1 MRLMDIVIPILVGV
15 VCLGAGFAAGY
26 ALLAQSKKTKASLE
40 AEKILVEAR
49 AAAEKS
55 VADSRNEAVRV
66 RDDAEKHIKEERREL
81 REAEARFTKKEDALE
96 KRADSVQQT
105 ERKVEQKARDLDK
118 KERELSDKDREIS
131 RIVEEEKATLH
142 RIAALTKEDAVRM
155 LLEKLEPELEKEK
168 ADLIRKRLDQAK
180 ENAEGEAR
188 RVISMAIQRF
198 AASHTA
204 DSVVTIVDIPSE
216 DMKGR
221 IIGREGR
228 NIRAI
233 ERATGV
239 DVIVDDTPGVIVLS
253 AFDGVRREMARR
265 TLEKLILDGR
275 IHPTRIEEIT
285 EQTKREMEDHIN
297 NVGRE
302 FLREQDI
309 MNVHPKLVTLLG
321 RLKYRTSYGQNVLQH
336 VREVAHLSSVMAA
349 ELKLDQRLARRCGVF
364 HDIGKAVDQEFEGSH
379 PVIGGE
385 LLKRFDEAK
394 EVVDAAANHHNDPDA
409 NFVYTVLASA
419 ADAISASRPG
429 ARSESLDRYIKRIQ
443 ELEGLAK
450 SMPGVTGVYAIQ
462 AGREVRVLVD
472 SDKINDGQAVVLA
485 RDIAKSI
492 EEKLTYPGEI
502 RVTVM
507 RETRFVEY
515 AR

>member
-1 MRLMDIVIPILVGV
+1 MAIYYAVAAV
-15 VCLGAGFAAGY
+15 AGLAAGY
-26 ALLAQSKKTKASLE
+26 VVAYLLVAQSKKTKAALEAAQIVAEATAKSEKALAETRAEAAKVRDE
-40 AEKILVEAR
+40 AEKQIRE
-49 AAAEKS
+49 E
-55 VADSRNEAVRV
+55 RNELRQYENRV
-66 RDDAEKHIKEERREL
+66 
-81 REAEARFTKKEDALE
+81 TKKEDVID
-96 KRADSVQQT
+96 KRADELQRREQSVDARSKNID
-105 ERKVEQKARDLDK
+105 RKEVEVTG
-118 KERELSDKDREIS
+118 KEREVTKI
-131 RIVEEEKATLH
+131 IEEEKVTLH
-142 RIAALTKEDAVRM
+142 KIAGLTKEDAVK
-155 LLEKLEPELEKEK
+155 LLLDKLEPELEKEK
-168 ADLIRKRLDQAK
+168 ADLIKKRLDAAK

-204 DSVVTIVDIPSE
+204 DSVVTIVDLPSE
-216 DMKGR
+216 DLKGR

-228 NIRAI
+228 NIRAF

-265 TLEKLILDGR
+265 SMEKLIIDGR

-285 EQTKREMEDHIN
+285 EQTKREMEEHIN
-297 NVGRE
+297 NVGKE
-302 FLREQDI
+302 FLREADI

-336 VREVAHLSSVMAA
+336 VREVAHLSAVMAA
-349 ELKLDQRLARRCGVF
+349 ELKLDQRIARRCGVF

-385 LLKRFDEAK
+385 LLKRFEEAK

-409 NFVYTVLASA
+409 NYVYTVIAAA

-443 ELEGLAK
+443 ELETLAK
-450 SMPGVTGVYAIQ
+450 TQPGVTGVYAIQ
-462 AGREVRVLVD
+462 AGREIRVLVD
-472 SDKINDGQAVVLA
+472 CDKVSDPQAVILA
-485 RDIAKSI
+485 RDIAKQI
-492 EEKLTYPGEI
+492 EQQLTYPGEI

-507 RETRFVEY
+507 RESRFVEY

>member
-1 MRLMDIVIPILVGV
+1 MPIVYLVIGLAAG
-15 VCLGAGFAAGY
+15 LGAGFTAGY
-26 ALLAQSKKTKASLE
+26 AMLARSKKTRASLE
-40 AEKILVEAR
+40 AEKMIAEAGAKAEKGLADSR
-49 AAAEKS
+49 SEAAHLREAAEK
-55 VADSRNEAVRV
+55 AIREERNELRV
-66 RDDAEKHIKEERREL
+66 YENRV
-81 REAEARFTKKEDALE
+81 TKKEDGIE
-96 KRADSVQQT
+96 KRADELQ
-105 ERKVEQKARDLDK
+105 RREQSLDGRSKNVDK
-118 KERELSDKDREIS
+118 KEQEIGTKEREVT

-142 RIAALTKEDAVRM
+142 RIAGLTKEDAVK
-155 LLEKLEPELEKEK
+155 LLLDKLEPELEKEK
-168 ADLIRKRLDQAK
+168 ADLIRKRLATAK
-180 ENAEGEAR
+180 DDAEHEAR

-204 DSVVTIVDIPSE
+204 DSVVTIVDLPSE

-228 NIRAI
+228 NIRAF

-265 TLEKLILDGR
+265 SMEKLIIDGR

-285 EQTKREMEDHIN
+285 EQTKREMEEHIN
-297 NVGRE
+297 NVGKE

-349 ELKLDQRLARRCGVF
+349 ELHLDQRLARRCGVF

-385 LLKRFDEAK
+385 LLKRFEEVK
-394 EVVDAAANHHNDPDA
+394 EVVDAAANHHNDADA
-409 NFVYTVLASA
+409 NFVYTVIASA

-443 ELEGLAK
+443 ELETLAK
-450 SMPGVTGVYAIQ
+450 SQPGVTGVYAIQ
-462 AGREVRVLVD
+462 AGREIRVLVD
-472 SDKINDGQAVVLA
+472 SEKITDPQAVIMA
-485 RDIAKSI
+485 RDIAKLI
-492 EEKLTYPGEI
+492 EQQLTYPGEI

-507 RETRFVEY
+507 RESRFVEY

>member
-1 MRLMDIVIPILVGV
+1 MIYYVVAAAAALVV
-15 VCLGAGFAAGY
+15 GFAIGY
-26 ALLAQSKKTKASLE
+26 LLLAQSKKTKAAVEAAKILAEASLK
-40 AEKILVEAR
+40 AEKA
-49 AAAEKS
+49 
-55 VADSRNEAVRV
+55 VADSRA
-66 RDDAEKHIKEERREL
+66 DAAKLREDADKQIREERNEL
-81 REAEARFTKKEDALE
+81 RQYENRLTKKEDVLE
-96 KRADSVQQT
+96 KRVDGVTQK
-105 ERKVEQKARDLDK
+105 ERQVEQKTRDLD
-118 KERELSDKDREIS
+118 RKDREIADKE
-131 RIVEEEKATLH
+131 REVNKIVEEEKATLH
-142 RIAALTKEDAVRM
+142 KIAGLTKEDAVK
-155 LLEKLEPELEKEK
+155 LLLDKLEPELEKEK
-168 ADLIRKRLDQAK
+168 ADLIRKRLEVAK
-180 ENAEGEAR
+180 ENAESEAR

-204 DSVVTIVDIPSE
+204 DSVVTIVDLPSE
-216 DMKGR
+216 DLKGR

-228 NIRAI
+228 NIRAF

-265 TLEKLILDGR
+265 SMEKLILDGR

-285 EQTKREMEDHIN
+285 EQTKREMEEHIN
-297 NVGRE
+297 NVGKE

-309 MNVHPKLVTLLG
+309 LNVHPKLVTLLG

-385 LLKRFDEAK
+385 MLKRFEEVK

-409 NFVYTVLASA
+409 NFVFTVIASA

-443 ELEGLAK
+443 ELEMLAK
-450 SMPGVTGVYAIQ
+450 SQPGVTGVYAIQ

-472 SDKINDGQAVVLA
+472 CDKVSDPQAVILA
-485 RDIAKSI
+485 RDIAKQI
-492 EEKLTYPGEI
+492 EQQLTYPGEI

-507 RETRFVEY
+507 RESRFVEY

>member
-1 MRLMDIVIPILVGV
+1 MMEALLIAVGLVVGAS
-15 VCLGAGFAAGY
+15 AGFAAGY
-26 ALLAQSKKTKASLE
+26 AFLARSKKTKASIE
-40 AEKILVEAR
+40 AEKIMAEASAKAER
-49 AAAEKS
+49 A
-55 VADSRNEAVRV
+55 VADSRADAARIKDE
-66 RDDAEKHIKEERREL
+66 AEKQIREERNEL
-81 REAEARFTKKEDALE
+81 RQYENRLTKKEDMLD
-96 KRADSVQQT
+96 KRVDSVQQK
-105 ERKVEQKARDLDK
+105 ERLLEQKAKDVER
-118 KERELSDKDREIS
+118 KERELADKEREVG
-131 RIVEEEKATLH
+131 RIVEEEKTTLH
-142 RIAALTKEDAVRM
+142 RIAQLTKEEAVK
-155 LLEKLEPELEKEK
+155 LLLDKLEPELEKEK
-168 ADLIRKRLDQAK
+168 AELVRKRLETAK
-180 ENAEGEAR
+180 ETAEGEAR

-204 DSVVTIVDIPSE
+204 DSVVTVVDLPNE
-216 DMKGR
+216 EMKGR

-228 NIRAI
+228 NIRAF

-265 TLEKLILDGR
+265 SMEKLILDGR

-285 EQTKREMEDHIN
+285 EQTKREMEEHIN
-297 NVGRE
+297 NVGKE
-302 FLREQDI
+302 FLREQDV

-349 ELKLDQRLARRCGVF
+349 ELRLDPRLARRCGIF

-385 LLKRFDEAK
+385 LLKRFEEPK
-394 EVVDAAANHHNDPDA
+394 EVIDAAANHHNDPDA

-443 ELEGLAK
+443 ELENLAK
-450 SMPGVTGVYAIQ
+450 SQPGVTGVYAIQ
-462 AGREVRVLVD
+462 AGREIRVLVD
-472 SDKINDGQAVVLA
+472 SDKVNDSQAVILA
-485 RDIAKSI
+485 RDIAKMI
-492 EEKLTYPGEI
+492 EEQMTYPGEI

>member
-1 MRLMDIVIPILVGV
+1 MVG
-15 VCLGAGFAAGY
+15 LGAGFAACFFWFSKLNKTTFRKSESII
-26 ALLAQSKKTKASLE
+26 ADAQIRADKA
-40 AEKILVEAR
+40 VT
-49 AAAEKS
+49 
-55 VADSRNEAVRV
+55 DSRAEAGRI
-66 RDDAEKHIKEERREL
+66 RDDADKKIREERNEL
-81 REAEARFTKKEDALE
+81 RQYEGRLGKKEDLLE
-96 KRADSVQQT
+96 KRVDSVTQK
-105 ERKVEQKARDLDK
+105 ERQVDQKTRDLDK
-118 KERELSDKDREIS
+118 KDHEISDREREVGKIID
-131 RIVEEEKATLH
+131 EEKTTLH
-142 RIAALTKEDAVRM
+142 RIAQLTKEEAVK
-155 LLEKLEPELEKEK
+155 LLLDKLEPELDKEK
-168 ADLIRKRLDQAK
+168 ADLIRKRLENAK

-198 AASHTA
+198 ASSHTA
-204 DSVVTIVDIPSE
+204 DSVVTIVDLPS
-216 DMKGR
+216 DDLKGR

-228 NIRAI
+228 NIRAF

-265 TLEKLILDGR
+265 SMEKLIIDGR

-285 EQTKREMEDHIN
+285 EQTKREMEEHIN

-309 MNVHPKLVTLLG
+309 LNSHPKLVTLLG

-336 VREVAHLSSVMAA
+336 VREVAHLSGVMAA
-349 ELKLDQRLARRCGVF
+349 ELKLDQSLARRCGVF

-385 LLKRFDEAK
+385 LLKRFEERK
-394 EVVDAAANHHNDPDA
+394 EVIDAAANHHNDADA
-409 NFVYTVLASA
+409 NFVYTILASA

-443 ELEGLAK
+443 ELENLAK
-450 SMPGVTGVYAIQ
+450 SMPGVTSVYAIQ
-462 AGREVRVLVD
+462 AGREIRVLVD
-472 SDKINDGQAVVLA
+472 CEKVSDPQAVILA
-485 RDIAKSI
+485 RDIAKAI
-492 EEKLTYPGEI
+492 ELQMTYPGEI

-507 RETRFVEY
+507 RESRFVEY

>member
-1 MRLMDIVIPILVGV
+1 MAIYYAVAGV
-15 VCLGAGFAAGY
+15 AGLAVGY
-26 ALLAQSKKTKASLE
+26 AIAYLLVAQSKKTKAALEAAQIVAEATAKSEKALAESRAEAAKVRDE
-40 AEKILVEAR
+40 AEKQIRE
-49 AAAEKS
+49 E
-55 VADSRNEAVRV
+55 RNELRQYENRV
-66 RDDAEKHIKEERREL
+66 
-81 REAEARFTKKEDALE
+81 TKKEDVID
-96 KRADSVQQT
+96 KRADELQRREQSVDARSKNIDRKET
-105 ERKVEQKARDLDK
+105 EVTG
-118 KERELSDKDREIS
+118 KEREVTKI
-131 RIVEEEKATLH
+131 IEEEKVTLH
-142 RIAALTKEDAVRM
+142 RIAGLTKEDAVK
-155 LLEKLEPELEKEK
+155 LLLDKLEPELEKEK
-168 ADLIRKRLDQAK
+168 ADLIKKRLDSAK

-204 DSVVTIVDIPSE
+204 DSVVTIVDLPSE
-216 DMKGR
+216 DLKGR

-228 NIRAI
+228 NIRAF

-265 TLEKLILDGR
+265 SMEKLIIDGR

-285 EQTKREMEDHIN
+285 EQTKREMEEHIN
-297 NVGRE
+297 NVGKE
-302 FLREQDI
+302 FLREADI

-336 VREVAHLSSVMAA
+336 VREVAHLSAVMAA
-349 ELKLDQRLARRCGVF
+349 ELKLDQRIARRCGVF

-385 LLKRFDEAK
+385 LLKRFEEVK

-409 NFVYTVLASA
+409 NYVYTVIAAA

-443 ELEGLAK
+443 ELETLAK
-450 SMPGVTGVYAIQ
+450 TQPGVTGVYAIQ
-462 AGREVRVLVD
+462 AGREIRVLVD
-472 SDKINDGQAVVLA
+472 CDKVSDPQAVILA
-485 RDIAKSI
+485 RDIAKQI
-492 EEKLTYPGEI
+492 EQQLTYPGEI

-507 RETRFVEY
+507 RESRFVEY

>member
-1 MRLMDIVIPILVGV
+1 MSELLWIILG
-15 VCLGAGFAAGY
+15 LLAGSGAGFAAGY
-26 ALLAQSKKTKASLE
+26 TLLARSRKTKAAIE
-40 AEKILVEAR
+40 AEKIVAEATAR
-49 AAAEKS
+49 AEKI
-55 VADSRNEAVRV
+55 VADSRAEAARL
-66 RDDAEKHIKEERREL
+66 RDDAERQIREERNEL
-81 REAEARFTKKEDALE
+81 RQHEGRLAKKEDMLDKRVDAL
-96 KRADSVQQT
+96 QQK
-105 ERKVEQKARDLDK
+105 ERLVEQKSKDIER
-118 KERELSDKDREIS
+118 KERELSEKEQE
-131 RIVEEEKATLH
+131 VERVVQEEKATLH
-142 RIAALTKEDAVRM
+142 RIAQLTQEEAVK
-155 LLEKLEPELEKEK
+155 LLLDKLEPELEREK
-168 ADLIRKRLDQAK
+168 ADLIRKRLEAAK
-180 ENAEGEAR
+180 ESAESEAR
-188 RVISMAIQRF
+188 RIISMAIQRF

-204 DSVVTIVDIPSE
+204 DSVVTVVDLPNE
-216 DMKGR
+216 EMKGR

-228 NIRAI
+228 NIRAF

-239 DVIVDDTPGVIVLS
+239 DVIVDDTPGVIILS

-265 TLEKLILDGR
+265 SMEKLILDGR

-285 EQTKREMEDHIN
+285 EQTKREMEEHIN
-297 NVGRE
+297 NVGKE

-309 MNVHPKLVTLLG
+309 LNVHPKLVTLLG

-336 VREVAHLSSVMAA
+336 IREVAHLCAVMAA
-349 ELKLDQRLARRCGVF
+349 ELKLDVRLARRCGLF

-385 LLKRFDEAK
+385 LLKRFDEPK

-409 NFVYTVLASA
+409 NYPYTVLAAA

-429 ARSESLDRYIKRIQ
+429 ARSESLERYVKRIEQ
-443 ELEGLAK
+443 LEKIAR
-450 SMPGVTGVYAIQ
+450 SQPGVTGVYAIQ

-472 SDKINDGQAVVLA
+472 SDKVNDAQAVILA

-492 EEKLTYPGEI
+492 EEQMTYPGEI

>member
-1 MRLMDIVIPILVGV
+1 MEHLLPILAGIVVGIA
-15 VCLGAGFAAGY
+15 GGFAVGFIVQAKSRK
-26 ALLAQSKKTKASLE
+26 SKAALE

-49 AAAEKS
+49 AAGEKAVSDARAAGSKVKEEAEK
-55 VADSRNEAVRV
+55 AIRDERNE
-66 RDDAEKHIKEERREL
+66 L
-81 REAEARFTKKEDALE
+81 RSYEGRLSKKEDM
-96 KRADSVQQT
+96 
-105 ERKVEQKARDLDK
+105 LDK
-118 KERELSDKDREIS
+118 RSDELQRKEQSVDSRAKNLDQKERVVADQEREVAK
-131 RIVEEEKATLH
+131 IVEEEKATLH
-142 RIAALTKEDAVRM
+142 RVAGLTKDDAVKM
-155 LLEKLEPELEKEK
+155 LLDKLEPELEKEK
-168 ADLIRKRLDQAK
+168 ADLIKKRLDFAK
-180 ENAEGEAR
+180 ENAEQEAR

-198 AASHTA
+198 ASSHTA
-204 DSVVTIVDIPSE
+204 DSVVTIVDLPSE
-216 DMKGR
+216 EMKGR

-228 NIRAI
+228 NIRAF

-265 TLEKLILDGR
+265 SMEKLLIDGR
-275 IHPTRIEEIT
+275 IHPTRIEELT
-285 EQTKREMEDHIN
+285 EQTKREMEEHIN
-297 NVGRE
+297 QVGKE
-302 FLREQDI
+302 FLREQDL

-336 VREVAHLSSVMAA
+336 SREVAHLSSVMAA
-349 ELKLDQRLARRCGVF
+349 EMKLDQRIARRAGVF

-385 LLKRFDEAK
+385 ILKRFDEPK
-394 EVVDAAANHHNDPDA
+394 EVVDAAANHHNDADA

-429 ARSESLDRYIKRIQ
+429 ARSESMDRYIKRI
-443 ELEGLAK
+443 EALEKLVK
-450 SMPGVTGVYAIQ
+450 SFPGVTGVYAIQ
-462 AGREVRVLVD
+462 AGREVRCLVD
-472 SDKINDGQAVVLA
+472 SDKINDNTAVVLA

-492 EEKLTYPGEI
+492 EQQLTYPGEI

>member
-1 MRLMDIVIPILVGV
+1 MPIVYLVIGLAAG
-15 VCLGAGFAAGY
+15 LGAGFAAGY
-26 ALLAQSKKTKASLE
+26 AMLARSKKTRASLE
-40 AEKILVEAR
+40 ADKMIAEAG
-49 AAAEKS
+49 AKAEKAL
-55 VADSRNEAVRV
+55 ADSRSDSARLREE
-66 RDDAEKHIKEERREL
+66 AEKAIREERNEL
-81 REAEARFTKKEDALE
+81 RQYENRVTKKEDVID
-96 KRADSVQQT
+96 KRADDLQRREQSVDG
-105 ERKVEQKARDLDK
+105 RSKNVDK
-118 KERELSDKDREIS
+118 KEQEIAVKEREVT
-131 RIVEEEKATLH
+131 RIVEEEKSTLH
-142 RIAALTKEDAVRM
+142 RIAGLTKEDAVK
-155 LLEKLEPELEKEK
+155 LLLDKLEPELEKEK
-168 ADLIRKRLDQAK
+168 ADLIRKRLATAK
-180 ENAEGEAR
+180 DNAEQEAR

-204 DSVVTIVDIPSE
+204 DSVVTIVDLPSE

-228 NIRAI
+228 NIRAF

-265 TLEKLILDGR
+265 SMEKLIIDGR

-285 EQTKREMEDHIN
+285 EQTKREMEEHIN
-297 NVGRE
+297 NVGKE

-336 VREVAHLSSVMAA
+336 VREVAHLSAVMAA
-349 ELKLDQRLARRCGVF
+349 ELHLDQRLARRCGVF

-385 LLKRFDEAK
+385 LLKRFEEVK
-394 EVVDAAANHHNDPDA
+394 EVVDAAANHHNDADA
-409 NFVYTVLASA
+409 NYVYTVIASA

-443 ELEGLAK
+443 ELENLAK
-450 SMPGVTGVYAIQ
+450 SQPGVTGVYAIQ
-462 AGREVRVLVD
+462 AGREIRVLVD
-472 SDKINDGQAVVLA
+472 SEKITDPQAVVMA
-485 RDIAKSI
+485 RDLAKLI
-492 EEKLTYPGEI
+492 EQQLTYPGEI

-507 RETRFVEY
+507 RESRFVEY

>member
-1 MRLMDIVIPILVGV
+1 VI
-15 VCLGAGFAAGY
+15 
-26 ALLAQSKKTKASLE
+26 
-40 AEKILVEAR
+40 
-49 AAAEKS
+49 
-55 VADSRNEAVRV
+55 D
-66 RDDAEKHIKEERREL
+66 
-81 REAEARFTKKEDALE
+81 
-96 KRADSVQQT
+96 KRADELQRREQSVDARSKNID
-105 ERKVEQKARDLDK
+105 RKEVEVTG
-118 KERELSDKDREIS
+118 KEREVTKI
-131 RIVEEEKATLH
+131 IEEEKITLH
-142 RIAALTKEDAVRM
+142 KIAGLTKEDAVK
-155 LLEKLEPELEKEK
+155 LLLDKLEPELEKEK
-168 ADLIRKRLDQAK
+168 ADLIKKRLDAAK
-180 ENAEGEAR
+180 DNAEGEAR

-204 DSVVTIVDIPSE
+204 DSVVTIVDLPSE
-216 DMKGR
+216 DLKGR

-228 NIRAI
+228 NIRAF

-265 TLEKLILDGR
+265 SMEKLIIDGR

-285 EQTKREMEDHIN
+285 EQTKREMEEHIN
-297 NVGRE
+297 NVGKE
-302 FLREQDI
+302 FLREADI

-336 VREVAHLSSVMAA
+336 VREVAHLSAVMAA
-349 ELKLDQRLARRCGVF
+349 ELKLDQRIARRCGVF

-385 LLKRFDEAK
+385 LLKRFEEAK

-409 NFVYTVLASA
+409 NYVYTVIAAA

-443 ELEGLAK
+443 ELETLAK
-450 SMPGVTGVYAIQ
+450 TQPGVTGVYAIQ
-462 AGREVRVLVD
+462 AGREIRVLVD
-472 SDKINDGQAVVLA
+472 CDKVSDPQAVILA
-485 RDIAKSI
+485 RDIAKQI
-492 EEKLTYPGEI
+492 EQQLTYPGEI

-507 RETRFVEY
+507 RESRFVEY

>member
-1 MRLMDIVIPILVGV
+1 MEFVYVLAGLVIGVG
-15 VCLGAGFAAGY
+15 GGFFVGWAIQAK
-26 ALLAQSKKTKASLE
+26 SKKSKASIE
-40 AEKILVEAR
+40 ADKIAAEASAKAEKTVSDAR
-49 AAAEKS
+49 ADAAKLKDEVEKS
-55 VADSRNEAVRV
+55 IRAERNELRQLEGKLSKKEEIIDSRA
-66 RDDAEKHIKEERREL
+66 DEL
-81 REAEARFTKKEDALE
+81 
-96 KRADSVQQT
+96 Q
-105 ERKVEQKARDLDK
+105 K
-118 KERELSDKDREIS
+118 KERTVDNKSRELERKEREVGDKEKEVV

-142 RIAALTKEDAVRM
+142 RVASLTKEEAVK
-155 LLEKLEPELEKEK
+155 LLLDKLEPELEKEK
-168 ADLIRKRLDQAK
+168 ADLIKKRLDFAK
-180 ENAEGEAR
+180 ENAEGEAK

-204 DSVVTIVDIPSE
+204 DSVVTIVDLPSE

-228 NIRAI
+228 NIRAF

-265 TLEKLILDGR
+265 SMERLIVDGR

-285 EQTKREMEDHIN
+285 EQAKREMEEHIN
-297 NVGRE
+297 QVGKE
-302 FLREQDI
+302 FLRESDM

-336 VREVAHLSSVMAA
+336 VREVAHLSAVMAA
-349 ELKLDQRLARRCGVF
+349 EMRLDQRLARRCGVF

-394 EVVDAAANHHNDPDA
+394 EVVDAAANHHNDADA
-409 NFVYTVLASA
+409 NYVYTVLASA

-429 ARSESLDRYIKRIQ
+429 ARSESMDRYIKRIQ
-443 ELEGLAK
+443 ELEKLAK
-450 SMPGVTGVYAIQ
+450 SFGGVTGVYAIQ
-462 AGREVRVLVD
+462 AGREVRCLVD
-472 SDKINDGQAVVLA
+472 SDKINDNQAVILA
-485 RDIAKSI
+485 RDIAKAI
-492 EEKLTYPGEI
+492 EGQLTYPGEI

>member
-1 MRLMDIVIPILVGV
+1 MEHLLPALAGLVIGVGV
-15 VCLGAGFAAGY
+15 GFAAGF
-26 ALLAQSKKTKASLE
+26 AVQAKARKSKAALE
-40 AEKILVEAR
+40 AEKLLVEAR
-49 AAAEKS
+49 AAGEKAVSDARAAGSKVKEEAEK
-55 VADSRNEAVRV
+55 AIREERNE
-66 RDDAEKHIKEERREL
+66 L
-81 REAEARFTKKEDALE
+81 RSYEGRLSKKEDMLD
-96 KRADSVQQT
+96 KRADELQRKEQSVDS
-105 ERKVEQKARDLDK
+105 RAKNLDQ
-118 KERELSDKDREIS
+118 KERAVADQEREVA

-142 RIAALTKEDAVRM
+142 RVAGLSKEDAVR
-155 LLEKLEPELEKEK
+155 LLLDKLEPELEKEK
-168 ADLIRKRLDQAK
+168 ADLIRKRLEFAK
-180 ENAEGEAR
+180 DNAEQEAR
-188 RVISMAIQRF
+188 RVISMAVQRF

-204 DSVVTIVDIPSE
+204 DSVVTIVDLPSE
-216 DMKGR
+216 EMKGR

-228 NIRAI
+228 NIRAF

-265 TLEKLILDGR
+265 SMEKLLVDGR

-285 EQTKREMEDHIN
+285 EQTKREMEEHIN
-297 NVGRE
+297 QVGKE
-302 FLREQDI
+302 FLREQDLT
-309 MNVHPKLVTLLG
+309 NVHPKLVTLLG

-336 VREVAHLSSVMAA
+336 SREVAHLSSVMAA
-349 ELKLDQRLARRCGVF
+349 ELKLDQRLARRAGVF

-385 LLKRFDEAK
+385 ILKRFDEAK
-394 EVVDAAANHHNDPDA
+394 EVVDAAANHHNDADA

-429 ARSESLDRYIKRIQ
+429 ARSESMDRYIKRI
-443 ELEGLAK
+443 EALEKLAK
-450 SMPGVTGVYAIQ
+450 SFPGVTGVYAIQ
-462 AGREVRVLVD
+462 AGREVRCLVD
-472 SDKINDGQAVVLA
+472 SDKINDNTAVVLA
-485 RDIAKSI
+485 RDIAKAI
-492 EEKLTYPGEI
+492 EQQLTYPGEI

>member
-1 MRLMDIVIPILVGV
+1 MDQALYIVLGLAV
-15 VCLGAGFAAGY
+15 GAGAGY
-26 ALLAQSKKTKASLE
+26 AIAHALVARSTRTRAAMEAQKMLAEATAGASKIEADARADAGKFRDE
-40 AEKILVEAR
+40 AEKE
-49 AAAEKS
+49 
-55 VADSRNEAVRV
+55 
-66 RDDAEKHIKEERREL
+66 IKDKRLDL
-81 REAEARFTKKEDALE
+81 RSYEGRLEKKEDVLD
-96 KRADSVQQT
+96 KRVDGVQQ
-105 ERKVEQKARDLDK
+105 
-118 KERELSDKDREIS
+118 KERHIDGKTKEIDRKENELRDKERQVDK
-131 RIVEEEKATLH
+131 IVEEEKATLH
-142 RIAALTKEDAVRM
+142 RIASLTKEDAVK
-155 LLEKLEPELEKEK
+155 LLLDKLEPELEKEK
-168 ADLIRKRLDQAK
+168 AGLIRKRLDTAK
-180 ENAEGEAR
+180 ENAETEAR
-188 RVISMAIQRF
+188 RVIGMAIQRF

-204 DSVVTIVDIPSE
+204 DSVVTMVDLPSDE
-216 DMKGR
+216 MKGR

-228 NIRAI
+228 NIRAF

-265 TLEKLILDGR
+265 SMEKLILDGR
-275 IHPTRIEEIT
+275 IHPTRIEELC
-285 EQTKREMEDHIN
+285 EQTKREMEEHIVH
-297 NVGRE
+297 VGKE

-336 VREVAHLSSVMAA
+336 VREVAHLSMVMAA

-385 LLKRFDEAK
+385 LLKRFDEPK

-409 NFVYTVLASA
+409 NYIYTLLASA

-429 ARSESLDRYIKRIQ
+429 ARSESMDRYIKRLQ
-443 ELEGLAK
+443 ELEALAK
-450 SMPGVTGVYAIQ
+450 SFPGVTTVYAIQ
-462 AGREVRVLVD
+462 AGREIRCMVD
-472 SDKINDGQAVVLA
+472 SEKISDDQAIVVA
-485 RDIAKSI
+485 RDIAKAC
-492 EEKLTYPGEI
+492 EERLTYPGEI

>member
-1 MRLMDIVIPILVGV
+1 MTVYYV
-15 VCLGAGFAAGY
+15 VAAVAGLAVGFAVAY
-26 ALLAQSKKTKASLE
+26 MLVAQSKKTKASLE
-40 AEKILVEAR
+40 AAKIVADAAAR
-49 AAAEKS
+49 ADKA
-55 VADSRNEAVRV
+55 VADSRAEATKLRE
-66 RDDAEKHIKEERREL
+66 DADKQIREERNEL
-81 REAEARFTKKEDALE
+81 RQYENRISKKEDVID
-96 KRADSVQQT
+96 KRADDLQRREQSVDGRSKNVDRKET
-105 ERKVEQKARDLDK
+105 EIAG
-118 KERELSDKDREIS
+118 KEKEVNKI
-131 RIVEEEKATLH
+131 IEEEKATLH
-142 RIAALTKEDAVRM
+142 RIASLTKEDAVK
-155 LLEKLEPELEKEK
+155 LLLDKLEPELEKEK
-168 ADLIRKRLDQAK
+168 ADLIRKRLETAK
-180 ENAEGEAR
+180 ENAESEAR

-204 DSVVTIVDIPSE
+204 DSVVTIVDLPSE
-216 DMKGR
+216 DLKGR

-228 NIRAI
+228 NIRAF

-265 TLEKLILDGR
+265 SMEKLIIDGR

-285 EQTKREMEDHIN
+285 EQTKREMEEHIN
-297 NVGRE
+297 NVGKE
-302 FLREQDI
+302 FLRENDI
-309 MNVHPKLVTLLG
+309 VNVHPKLVTLLG

-336 VREVAHLSSVMAA
+336 VREVAHLSMVMAA

-385 LLKRFDEAK
+385 LLKRFDEPK
-394 EVVDAAANHHNDPDA
+394 EVVDAAANHHNDADA

-443 ELEGLAK
+443 ELELLAK
-450 SMPGVTGVYAIQ
+450 SQPGVTGVYAIQ
-462 AGREVRVLVD
+462 AGREIRVLVD
-472 SDKINDGQAVVLA
+472 CDKVSDPQAVTLA
-485 RDIAKSI
+485 RDLAKLI
-492 EEKLTYPGEI
+492 EQQLTYPGEI

-507 RETRFVEY
+507 RESRFVEY

>member
-1 MRLMDIVIPILVGV
+1 MIYYV
-15 VCLGAGFAAGY
+15 VAGAAGLAVGY
-26 ALLAQSKKTKASLE
+26 VIATLLVAQSKKTKAALE
-40 AEKILVEAR
+40 AAQIVSEATSKSEKAL
-49 AAAEKS
+49 
-55 VADSRNEAVRV
+55 ADSRSEASKLKE
-66 RDDAEKHIKEERREL
+66 DAEKQIREERNEL
-81 REAEARFTKKEDALE
+81 RQYENRVTKKEDVID
-96 KRADSVQQT
+96 KRADDLQRREQSVDSRAKNVDRKET
-105 ERKVEQKARDLDK
+105 EIAS
-118 KERELSDKDREIS
+118 KEKEVTKI
-131 RIVEEEKATLH
+131 IEEEKTTLH
-142 RIAALTKEDAVRM
+142 RIAGLTKDDAVK
-155 LLEKLEPELEKEK
+155 LLLDKLEPELEKEK
-168 ADLIRKRLDQAK
+168 ADLIRKRLETAK

-204 DSVVTIVDIPSE
+204 DSVVTIVDLPSE
-216 DMKGR
+216 DLKGR

-228 NIRAI
+228 NIRAF

-265 TLEKLILDGR
+265 SMEKLIIDGR

-285 EQTKREMEDHIN
+285 EQTKREMEEHIN
-297 NVGRE
+297 NVGKE
-302 FLREQDI
+302 FLREADI

-336 VREVAHLSSVMAA
+336 VREVAHLSAVMAA
-349 ELKLDQRLARRCGVF
+349 ELKLDQRIARRCGVF

-385 LLKRFDEAK
+385 LLKRFEEPK

-409 NFVYTVLASA
+409 NFVYTVLAAA

-443 ELEGLAK
+443 ELETLAK
-450 SMPGVTGVYAIQ
+450 SQPGVTGVYAIQ
-462 AGREVRVLVD
+462 AGREIRVLVD
-472 SDKINDGQAVVLA
+472 CDKVSDPQAVTLA
-485 RDIAKSI
+485 RDIAKQI
-492 EEKLTYPGEI
+492 EQQLTYPGEI

-507 RETRFVEY
+507 RESRFVEY